1 MKSGDPRIA
10 HLNFLVVEDHAFQR
24 WAIGNQL
31 EGLGAKSVRSAED
44 GRAALAILR
53 DLEIPID
60 IVISDLDMPEM
71 DGMELIRHLGEGG
84 GSPSIILASGLDRA
98 LLASVAAMAR
108 EYGVSLLGAIE
119 KPVTAKNLLPLI
131 EQHVLAPQGAN
142 RAAGS
147 ARTFTL
153 EEVLAGLRGGRIE
166 PYFQPKV
173 DMRSGRVRGA
183 EALARWHHPTEGVI
197 GAVSFVPLLERSGN
211 IATFTAMMVKDA
223 AACCRAWMDM
233 GCLVNLSLN
242 LSQESLADMGL
253 ADQMVKLV
261 RAEGLEPRE
270 VIFEVT
276 ESAMAADVGRAL
288 ENLSRLRIRGFGLSI
303 DDYGTGYS
311 SMQQL
316 SRVAFTELKIDQSF
330 VRNATDQQPSRVM
343 LESSLEMAGKLRI
356 PAVAEGVETR
366 AEWELLRELGCDL
379 AQGFYV
385 AKPMDATH
393 LMRWLGRPEVRTPG
407 PA

>member
-1 MKSGDPRIA
+1 MTSPVDIS

-31 EGLGAKSVRSAED
+31 EGLGAKSVVSAED
-44 GRAALAILR
+44 GRAALALLR
-53 DLEIPID
+53 ERASPID

-71 DGMELIRHLGEGG
+71 DGRELIRHLGEAD

-98 LLASVAAMAR
+98 LVASVAAMAR

-131 EQHVLAPQGAN
+131 EQHAVAPRGVQRVAD
-142 RAAGS
+142 AA
-147 ARTFTL
+147 REFTL

-183 EALARWHHPTEGVI
+183 EALARWNHSTEGVV

-211 IATFTAMMVKDA
+211 IATFTAMMVREA
-223 AACCRAWMDM
+223 AACCRAWLDM
-233 GCLVNLSLN
+233 ACQVNLSLN
-242 LSQESLADMGL
+242 LSQESLTDTGL
-253 ADQMVKLV
+253 ADQMVKLI
-261 RAEGLEPRE
+261 RAEGLDPGD
-270 VIFEVT
+270 VIFEVP

-288 ENLSRLRIRGFGLSI
+288 ENLSRLRLRGFGLSI
-303 DDYGTGYS
+303 DDFGTGYS
-311 SMQQL
+311 SMRQL
-316 SRVAFTELKIDQSF
+316 SRVAFTELKIDHSF
-330 VRNATDQQPSRVM
+330 VRNAADQQPSRAM
-343 LESSLEMAGKLRI
+343 LESSLEMAGKLNI
-356 PAVAEGVETR
+356 PAVAEGVESR

-379 AQGFYV
+379 AQGYYI

-393 LMRWLGRPEVRTPG
+393 FMRWLGRPEVRAPS
-407 PA
+407 

>member
-1 MKSGDPRIA
+1 MTGPVDVA
-10 HLNFLVVEDHAFQR
+10 HLRFLVVEDHAFQR

-31 EGLGAKSVRSAED
+31 EQLGAKEVVSAAD
-44 GRAALAILR
+44 GRAALAMLR
-53 DLEIPID
+53 EISNPVD

-71 DGMELIRHLGEGG
+71 DGMELIRHLGERG
-84 GSPSIILASGLDRA
+84 GSPAIILASGLDRA
-98 LLASVAAMAR
+98 LVASVAAMAR

-131 EQHVLAPQGAN
+131 EQHVLAPQRAN
-142 RAAGS
+142 LATGS
-147 ARTFTL
+147 ARAFTL

-183 EALARWHHPTEGVI
+183 EALARWHHPTEGVV
-197 GAVSFVPLLERSGN
+197 GAISFVPLLERSGN

-233 GCLVNLSLN
+233 GCEVNLSLN
-242 LSQESLADMGL
+242 LSQESLTDMGL

-261 RAEGLEPRE
+261 RAEGLEPRD

-311 SMQQL
+311 SMQHL
-316 SRVAFTELKIDQSF
+316 SRVAFTELKIDRSF
-330 VRNATDQQPSRVM
+330 VRNASGQEPSRAM

-356 PAVAEGVETR
+356 PAVAEGVESR
-366 AEWELLRELGCDL
+366 EEWELLRSLGCDL

-385 AKPMDATH
+385 ARPMDGPH
-393 LMRWLGRPEVRTPG
+393 FMRWLGRPEVPAPG
-407 PA
+407 